1 MLLLA
6 LVVIFLLAVDLVL
19 LVVTSTLLLVPARL
33 AMAVRSTWRLDKAR
47 PAWVASWLFLRAD
60 QPLVLVVQL

>member
-1 MLLLA
+1 
-6 LVVIFLLAVDLVL
+6 
-19 LVVTSTLLLVPARL
+19 
-33 AMAVRSTWRLDKAR
+33 VRSTWRLDKAR